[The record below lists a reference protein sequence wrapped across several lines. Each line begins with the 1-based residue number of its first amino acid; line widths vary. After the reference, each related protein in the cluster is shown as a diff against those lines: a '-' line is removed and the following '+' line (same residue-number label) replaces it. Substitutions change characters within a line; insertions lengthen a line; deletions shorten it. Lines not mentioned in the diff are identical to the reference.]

1 MLVLVVFSG
10 VILSSTSFSASLSAS
25 FSLEDT
31 AEVRALNDLFS
42 YVRQNEIINANI
54 RWILDSFE
62 RFDRERSW
70 RNLLLAR
77 ASAEIAGNDIRHCS
91 LPELEMTSED
101 RQELMRRNIDLSAM
115 SGMDMSFKAEQIT
128 ALTTFKLERLR

>member
-1 MLVLVVFSG
+1 MNFP
-10 VILSSTSFSASLSAS
+10 TAS

-42 YVRQNEIINANI
+42 YVRQNEIINADI

-77 ASAEIAGNDIRHCS
+77 ASAEIAGNDIRQCS
-91 LPELEMTSED
+91 LPESEMTSED